1 MSDAEKITQFRISAS
16 RNRTR
21 SCAKEMH
28 KRITLT
34 LSLATVSLLF
44 SHSLR
49 AHEKPMMK
57 AVVAHEYGAPEVLK
71 FEEVPRREPNED
83 EALVRVIASSVN
95 PADPLTLS
103 GKYAREFGTHLPLIP
118 GYDIAGV
125 VEKTGANVAKLKVG
139 DAVYGYPTFGGG
151 WAEYITVKEWE
162 VAAKPKSLNFV
173 ESAAV
178 PMGALTSWQALVD
191 VAKLQPGQIVLIHGG
206 SGGVGSFA
214 IQIAKARGARV
225 IATASTANQDLLKQL
240 GADVAVD
247 YTKTKFED
255 VAKDVDAVLDPVG
268 KETLARSYGVVK
280 KGGIVM
286 SLVARPDPAEIKKRG
301 IRGAG
306 ISVHPDA
313 EDLAEIAQLI
323 DAGKIKPIVTQVLPL
338 SEAIAAQQQA
348 ATHHTRG
355 KVVLRIADEPKS

>member
-1 MSDAEKITQFRISAS
+1 MQISFRIVA
-16 RNRTR
+16 
-21 SCAKEMH
+21 
-28 KRITLT
+28 I
-34 LSLATVSLLF
+34 LSLMTLGHLF
-44 SHSLR
+44 SHAGR
-49 AHEKPMMK
+49 AAETPMMK
-57 AVVAHEYGAPEVLK
+57 AVVAHEYGGPEVLK
-71 FEEVPRREPNED
+71 FEEVSRPEPKEN
-83 EALVRVIASSVN
+83 EALVRVIASGVN

-118 GYDIAGV
+118 GYDIAGI
-125 VEKTGANVAKLKVG
+125 VEKTGVKITKLKAG

-151 WAEYITVKEWE
+151 WAEYVNVTEGE
-162 VAAKPKSLNFV
+162 VAAKPASLNFA
-173 ESAAV
+173 EAAAV
-178 PMGALTSWQALVD
+178 PMGALTAWQALVD
-191 VAKLQPGQIVLIHGG
+191 VARLQSGQTILIHGG

-214 IQIAKARGARV
+214 VQIAKARGAKV

-268 KETLARSYGVVK
+268 KDTLARSYGVVK

-286 SLVARPDPAEIKKRG
+286 SLVARPDPAELQKHG

-306 ISVHPDA
+306 ISSHPDA
-313 EDLAEIAQLI
+313 DDLTEIAQLI
-323 DAGKIKPIVTQVLPL
+323 DAGKIKPTVTQVLPL
-338 SEAIAAQQQA
+338 TDAVKAQQQA

-355 KVVLRIADEPKS
+355 KIVLRVAEEPKA

>member
-1 MSDAEKITQFRISAS
+1 MDFQFARQPIARERDVMRFARSAL
-16 RNRTR
+16 RY
-21 SCAKEMH
+21 
-28 KRITLT
+28 
-34 LSLATVSLLF
+34 LSLTTLGVVSVCIT
-44 SHSLR
+44 R
-49 AHEKPMMK
+49 ADEKPLMQ
-57 AVVAHEYGAPEVLK
+57 AVVAHEYGAPDVLK
-71 FEEVPRREPNED
+71 VEQMQRPEPNDD

-103 GKYAREFGTHLPLIP
+103 GKYAKEFGTHLPLIP

-125 VEKTGANVAKLKVG
+125 VEKTGANVTKLKVG

-151 WAEYITVKEWE
+151 WADYVTVKEGE

-178 PMGALTSWQALVD
+178 PMGALTAWQALID
-191 VAKLQPGQIVLIHGG
+191 VAKLQPGQTVLIHGG

-225 IATASTANQDLLKQL
+225 IATASTANHDLLKQL

-255 VAKDVDAVLDPVG
+255 VAKDVDVVLDPVG
-268 KETLARSYGVVK
+268 KETLARSYDVVK
-280 KGGIVM
+280 KGGILM
-286 SLVARPDPAEIKKRG
+286 SLVARPDPAELEKRG
-301 IRGAG
+301 VRGTG
-306 ISVHPDA
+306 ISAHPDA
-313 EDLAEIAQLI
+313 DDLTEIAHLI
-323 DAGKIKPIVTQVLPL
+323 DTGKIKPIVTQILPL
-338 SEAIAAQQQA
+338 REAIAAQQQA

-355 KVVLRIADEPKS
+355 KVVLRIADDPKS

>member
-1 MSDAEKITQFRISAS
+1 VSAADQIAQFRIRAA
-16 RNRTR
+16 RNRAR
-21 SCAKEMH
+21 SWIMQTPWRKPF
-28 KRITLT
+28 TLGI
-34 LSLATVSLLF
+34 ATAALLF
-44 SHSLR
+44 VCS
-49 AHEKPMMK
+49 AHAEEKPKMK
-57 AVVAHEYGAPEVLK
+57 AVVAHEYGSPEVLK
-71 FEEVPRREPNED
+71 FEEVPRPDPNEG
-83 EALVRVIASSVN
+83 EVLVRVIASSVN

-118 GYDIAGV
+118 GYDVASVI
-125 VEKTGANVAKLKVG
+125 EKTGANVTKLKVG
-139 DAVYGYPTFGGG
+139 DAVYGYPTFGGS
-151 WAEYITVKEWE
+151 WADYVIVKDWE

-173 ESAAV
+173 EAAAV
-178 PMGALTSWQALVD
+178 PMGALTAWQALVD
-191 VAKLQPGQIVLIHGG
+191 VAKLEPGQTVLIHGG
-206 SGGVGSFA
+206 SGGVGGFA

-225 IATASTANQDLLKQL
+225 IATASTANQDLLRQL

-255 VAKDVDAVLDPVG
+255 VAKDVDVVLDPVG
-268 KETLARSYGVVK
+268 KDTLARSYDVIK

-286 SLVARPDPAEIKKRG
+286 SLVARPDPAELKKHG

-313 EDLAEIAQLI
+313 EDFTEIAQLI

-355 KVVLRIADEPKS
+355 KVVLRIADEPKG